1 MIFNKYI
8 IILFFLCWA
17 FDVKAQE
24 SQQMP
29 LPEQWQ
35 LTVEGIKSQAHLL
48 MVENNGLQDEHQ
60 QLTEQVEK
68 LQQSIN
74 ERQDKN
80 DQLAQLLKERH
91 GRTDQQL
98 RIEELTKM
106 VKTKRQEA
114 RILEEKWMSLRKSQ
128 RTGSLR
134 VDDLN
139 EWRKQLEDESKHE
152 VKLENELTDLKTADK
167 TQNINKKALEI
178 ENKKLEARLS
188 VLQLKKLRHMK
199 GYSDKQLAQDNV
211 LMYDQLKKRKDQ
223 LEANISVYESRM
235 DDLRESSVMALSWTL
250 QRKKLIHDLVQTD
263 TRNNKIRD
271 KIKVLRE
278 DIDVLRDQVAKLER
292 RANAVKGQATQQ

>member
-1 MIFNKYI
+1 MC
-8 IILFFLCWA
+8 LA
-17 FDVKAQE
+17 VDVRAQE

>member
-1 MIFNKYI
+1 MISYKYI
-8 IILFFLCWA
+8 IILFFLCLA
-17 FDVKAQE
+17 SDVKAQE

-29 LPEQWQ
+29 MPEQWQ
-35 LTVEGIKSQAHLL
+35 LTVEGIKSQAHAL

-60 QLTEQVEK
+60 QLTGQVQR

-80 DQLAQLLKERH
+80 DQLAQFLKGRH

-98 RIEELTKM
+98 RIEELTKT
-106 VKTKRQEA
+106 VKTKQQEA
-114 RILEEKWMSLRKSQ
+114 RSLEEKWRTLQKSQ
-128 RTGSLR
+128 RTGTFR

-139 EWRKQLEDESKHE
+139 GWRKQLEEESKHE
-152 VKLENELTDLKTADK
+152 VILENEFTDLKTTRK
-167 TQNINKKALEI
+167 TQNLNEGAIEA
-178 ENKKLEARLS
+178 ENKRLEARLS
-188 VLQLKKLRHMK
+188 VLQLQKLQHMK

-223 LEANISVYESRM
+223 LETNISVYESRM
-235 DDLRESSVMALSWTL
+235 DELRESSVMALSWTL
-250 QRKKLIHDLVQTD
+250 QRKKLIRDLVQTD

-292 RANAVKGQATQQ
+292 RVNAVKGQATKQ

>member
-8 IILFFLCWA
+8 IILFFLCLA
-17 FDVKAQE
+17 VDVRAQE

>member
-1 MIFNKYI
+1 MRAYQFI

-17 FDVKAQE
+17 FDVRAQE
-24 SQQMP
+24 SEQPM
-29 LPEQWQ
+29 PEQWQ
-35 LTVEGIKSQAHLL
+35 MTVEGIKSQAKAL
-48 MVENNGLQDEHQ
+48 MVVNNGLQDEHQ
-60 QLTEQVEK
+60 QLTDQVQK

-80 DQLAQLLKERH
+80 DQLAQLLKEMH
-91 GRTDQQL
+91 GRTGQQL
-98 RIEELTKM
+98 HIEELTKM

-114 RILEEKWMSLRKSQ
+114 RTIEERWKALQRPQGTGTLR
-128 RTGSLR
+128 G
-134 VDDLN
+134 DDLN
-139 EWRKQLEDESKHE
+139 GWRKQLEDENKQE
-152 VKLENELTDLKTADK
+152 VMLENELTALKTASK
-167 TQNINKKALEI
+167 SQNMNEAALQTQ
-178 ENKKLEARLS
+178 NKKLEARLS
-188 VLQLKKLRHMK
+188 VLQLLKLQHMK

-235 DDLRESSVMALSWTL
+235 DELRESSVMALSWTL
-250 QRKKLIHDLVQTD
+250 QRKKLIHNLVQTD

-292 RANAVKGQATQQ
+292 RVNAVKGQVTQ